1 MEVLA
6 EVERSGFVESRHLGA
21 VAVADADGRLLA
33 GDGLPPE
40 AQTLSQTWLAAALNA
55 A

>member
-21 VAVADADGRLLA
+21 VVVASPDG
-33 GDGLPPE
+33 E
-40 AQTLSQTWLAAALNA
+40 AWE
-55 A
+55 